1 MPRNHAVVTALVLSL
16 VSATACNNDRAP
28 LPLTDPPAAKRPPTA
43 LTVEPAAP
51 APAARPRARAPK
63 AGQPTGLS
71 AAPFPVS
78 IVLPPIPTL
87 PAAPSAA
94 PPPPAPLPPPAP
106 AERRETSRV
115 IVYGADWCAPCRQ
128 LQSSLRSRGVPF
140 AFIDMDDK
148 AAMSSAE
155 GRLISEMPP
164 GMRNGIPAT
173 RVVQPSK
180 QTKWVRGN
188 DPDGVERAYR
198 GPETVRPAGSARER

>member
-1 MPRNHAVVTALVLSL
+1 MPRSNHLVVTALVLAL

-28 LPLTDPPAAKRPPTA
+28 LALTDPPMTKRPPTA

-63 AGQPTGLS
+63 ATQPAGLS
-71 AAPFPVS
+71 AMPFSVT
-78 IVLPPIPTL
+78 IVVPAIPTF

-115 IVYGADWCAPCRQ
+115 IVYGADWCGPCRQ
-128 LQSSLRSRGVPF
+128 LQGSLRTRDIPF
-140 AFIDMDDK
+140 VFVDIDDK
-148 AAMSSAE
+148 AALSSPD

-164 GMRNGIPAT
+164 AMRSRIPAT

-180 QTKWVRGN
+180 QTKWVGGN

-198 GPETVRPAGSARER
+198 GRP

>member
-1 MPRNHAVVTALVLSL
+1 MTRTTSPVVITLVLSL
-16 VSATACNNDRAP
+16 ASAVACNNDRAP
-28 LPLTDPPAAKRPPTA
+28 LPLTDPPATRRPPTA
-43 LTVEPAAP
+43 LTVEPAA
-51 APAARPRARAPK
+51 APAARPRARVPK
-63 AGQPTGLS
+63 ARQPTGLS
-71 AAPFPVS
+71 AAPLPAS
-78 IVLPPIPTL
+78 IVLPPIPTF
-87 PAAPSAA
+87 PAAPSAS
-94 PPPPAPLPPPAP
+94 PPLPAPLPPPAP

-115 IVYGADWCAPCRQ
+115 IVYGADWCMPCRQ

-140 AFIDMDDK
+140 VFIDMDDK

-164 GMRNGIPAT
+164 AMRNGIPAT

-198 GPETVRPAGSARER
+198 GT

>member
-1 MPRNHAVVTALVLSL
+1 MTRTTRPVVIALVLSL
-16 VSATACNNDRAP
+16 ASAVACNNDRAP

-43 LTVEPAAP
+43 LTVEPGSP

-63 AGQPTGLS
+63 AKQPTGLS

-78 IVLPPIPTL
+78 IVLPPIPT
-87 PAAPSAA
+87 A
-94 PPPPAPLPPPAP
+94 PPPPTPPTPPAS

-115 IVYGADWCAPCRQ
+115 IVYGADWCMPCRQ
-128 LQSSLRSRGVPF
+128 LQTSLRSRGVPF
-140 AFIDMDDK
+140 VFIDIDDK

-164 GMRNGIPAT
+164 AMRNGIPAT

-180 QTKWVRGN
+180 QTKWVGGN

-198 GPETVRPAGSARER
+198 GM

>member
-1 MPRNHAVVTALVLSL
+1 MPRSNHIVVTALVLSL
-16 VSATACNNDRAP
+16 VSATACDNDRAP
-28 LPLTDPPAAKRPPTA
+28 LPLTDPPAEKRPPTA
-43 LTVEPAAP
+43 LTVEPGAP
-51 APAARPRARAPK
+51 ALAARTPK
-63 AGQPTGLS
+63 TGRPTV
-71 AAPFPVS
+71 PFSVS
-78 IVLPPIPTL
+78 IVLPPIPTF

-94 PPPPAPLPPPAP
+94 PPPPTPPPAPAP

-140 AFIDMDDK
+140 VFINMDDK
-148 AAMSSAE
+148 NAMSSAE

-164 GMRNGIPAT
+164 AMRNGIPAT

-180 QTKWVRGN
+180 QTKWVGGN

-198 GPETVRPAGSARER
+198 GT